1 MKEAFKSRRK
11 LTSRRRRTLLK
22 ARRFKNRLVW
32 LRIVPF
38 FIFIFLQI
46 TNGSK
51 LGCECKHCKTISVT
65 FKEKKKIL
73 RQSKRFSFFFF
84 IHEVNRCCI
93 FCDTRT
99 RLRYSSCSDLPRDTF
114 RYGSVGLWVGDKLPL
129 NEWAA
134 RPKLHHAE
142 VWRRQRG
149 TAQLSARGV
158 INAPS
163 FEAIPPIHHS
173 TTNPLPAASAP
184 PNVQHTEPFT
194 NYLLPAGWHAGSPTV
209 KLFYRQRRLHAG

>member
-1 MKEAFKSRRK
+1 MTR
-11 LTSRRRRTLLK
+11 
-22 ARRFKNRLVW
+22 
-32 LRIVPF
+32 
-38 FIFIFLQI
+38 
-46 TNGSK
+46 
-51 LGCECKHCKTISVT
+51 T
-65 FKEKKKIL
+65 FKGKKKKFSGN
-73 RQSKRFSFFFF
+73 QNVFVFSSFFFF
-84 IHEVNRCCI
+84 IHQVNRCCI

-99 RLRYSSCSDLPRDTF
+99 RLHSSSCSDLPRDTF

-163 FEAIPPIHHS
+163 FEAIPHPPLYHQPPPPPRATHRAIYQLS
-173 TTNPLPAASAP
+173 FTCGVACRVTDCKAVLQTEEAARGVNPPC
-184 PNVQHTEPFT
+184 
-194 NYLLPAGWHAGSPTV
+194 LL
-209 KLFYRQRRLHAG
+209 RLSH

>member
-11 LTSRRRRTLLK
+11 RTFRWCCTLLK
-22 ARRFKNRLVW
+22 ARCFKNRLVW
-32 LRIVPF
+32 LCAF
-38 FIFIFLQI
+38 FLQI
-46 TNGSK
+46 TNGSA
-51 LGCECKHCKTISVT
+51 ESWDASVNT
-65 FKEKKKIL
+65 EKQFQWQGLLKKKKKNSPAIKTFL
-73 RQSKRFSFFFF
+73 FFSLFFF
-84 IHEVNRCCI
+84 IHQVNRCCI

-99 RLRYSSCSDLPRDTF
+99 RLHYSSCSDLPRDTF

-163 FEAIPPIHHS
+163 FEAIPHPPLYHQPPPPKNPPCNTPSHLPII
-173 TTNPLPAASAP
+173 
-184 PNVQHTEPFT
+184 F
-194 NYLLPAGWHAGSPTV
+194 YLRGGMQGH
-209 KLFYRQRRLHAG
+209 RL